1 MTRKSNLDTSEVM
14 FLRGIKK
21 TAVILLLLIRMD
33 RPLTAREAA
42 HILDITYGT
51 ICTYFRHLSSANFVT
66 KTRSGY
72 ILTQFGSQLLLPM
85 DAPPDPERLKNAE
98 IPHFPINSN
107 TITTT
112 INSSYKKD
120 EEIVVVN
127 NSNNEENAEIWH
139 IFSRY
144 GIGRN
149 ARTKKLASQ
158 PYLTQ
163 EYIERH
169 AEHLREA
176 GKTFP
181 QWSGLLIRI
190 MERGEPPP
198 HPMFCSC
205 KECLARL
212 SELGIEH

>member
-42 HILDITYGT
+42 HILDITYAT
-51 ICTYFRHLSSANFVT
+51 ICIYFRRLSSANFVT

-72 ILTQFGSQLLLPM
+72 ILTQYGSQLLLPM
-85 DAPPDPERLKNAE
+85 DAPSDPERLKNME
-98 IPHFPINSN
+98 IPYFPINSN

-127 NSNNEENAEIWH
+127 NSNNEKNAEILH

-149 ARTKKLASQ
+149 ARTRKLAGQ
-158 PYLTQ
+158 PYLTP
-163 EYIERH
+163 EYID
-169 AEHLREA
+169 
-176 GKTFP
+176 
-181 QWSGLLIRI
+181 
-190 MERGEPPP
+190 
-198 HPMFCSC
+198 
-205 KECLARL
+205 
-212 SELGIEH
+212 

>member
-42 HILDITYGT
+42 HILDITYAT

-72 ILTQFGSQLLLPM
+72 ILTQYGSQLLLPM
-85 DAPPDPERLKNAE
+85 DAPTNPERLKNVE

-120 EEIVVVN
+120 EDLIVVN
-127 NSNNEENAEIWH
+127 NSNNKKNAEIWR

-149 ARTKKLASQ
+149 ARTKKLAGQ
-158 PYLTQ
+158 PYLTP
-163 EYIERH
+163 EYIY
-169 AEHLREA
+169 
-176 GKTFP
+176 
-181 QWSGLLIRI
+181 
-190 MERGEPPP
+190 
-198 HPMFCSC
+198 
-205 KECLARL
+205 
-212 SELGIEH
+212 

>member
-42 HILDITYGT
+42 HILDINYGT

-66 KTRSGY
+66 RTKQGY
-72 ILTQFGSQLLLPM
+72 TLTQYGSQLLLPM
-85 DAPPDPERLKNAE
+85 DAPPDPERLKNVE

-107 TITTT
+107 TIITT

-120 EEIVVVN
+120 EGIVVVN

-149 ARTKKLASQ
+149 ARTRKLTDQ
-158 PYLTQ
+158 PHLTP
-163 EYIERH
+163 EYID
-169 AEHLREA
+169 
-176 GKTFP
+176 
-181 QWSGLLIRI
+181 
-190 MERGEPPP
+190 
-198 HPMFCSC
+198 
-205 KECLARL
+205 
-212 SELGIEH
+212 

>member
-1 MTRKSNLDTSEVM
+1 MTRKSNLDTNEVM

-33 RPLTAREAA
+33 RPITAREVA
-42 HILDITYGT
+42 HILDISYTT
-51 ICTYFRHLSSANFVT
+51 ICIYFRHLSSANFVT

-72 ILTQFGSQLLLPM
+72 ILTQYGSQLLLPM
-85 DAPPDPERLKNAE
+85 DAPSNPERLKNAE

-127 NSNNEENAEIWH
+127 NSNNEENAEIWQ

-149 ARTKKLASQ
+149 SRTRKLASQ
-158 PYLTQ
+158 SYLTS
-163 EYIERH
+163 EYID
-169 AEHLREA
+169 
-176 GKTFP
+176 
-181 QWSGLLIRI
+181 
-190 MERGEPPP
+190 
-198 HPMFCSC
+198 
-205 KECLARL
+205 
-212 SELGIEH
+212 